1 MIRRILLTLA
11 ALAGLAV
18 STPVFAQALVSAVP
32 VASCNTKS
40 YTLGVPSALTMT
52 TGGELCD
59 TGSGGG
65 GGSNA
70 AAGPTG
76 SAVPADASYNGVNIG
91 GTLRGQTG
99 VNPSGTVYAAQTD
112 LTSVNGVTILTAS
125 GATNLGSPRVTVA
138 QDNATAAGCITG
150 LVGIPTS
157 GCVFTVQG
165 AGATA
170 SPVIVAGRTAVG
182 SAAANP
188 PVLFGGTADATGTGN
203 VQVVKVD
210 TGGDQFVNLAEVG
223 GSAIALGQTTMS
235 ASLPVAIASNQSALT
250 VAQAM
255 AANFNATVVGTG
267 TFAVQDSPTATATGG
282 ATAASI
288 VSANSTN
295 ATVVKNGAGTLYHI
309 SVQNS
314 STTAFGYLI
323 FFNTGTTPTC
333 TGTPFYGPVLVP
345 FVGSTGNGG
354 SGVIED
360 FAVGLNF
367 STGIS
372 YCITT
377 ASGGTGSVAASAI
390 TGGLGYK

>member
-1 MIRRILLTLA
+1 MRRIIPGL
-11 ALAGLAV
+11 ALALMAGSA
-18 STPVFAQALVSAVP
+18 FAQPFSPQAGSYYAPGAPFQSAAQGVEQVGIDSISGLRCMVGEPSTGTCQVP
-32 VASCNTKS
+32 T
-40 YTLGVPSALTMT
+40 
-52 TGGELCD
+52 
-59 TGSGGG
+59 SGGG
-65 GGSNA
+65 GGGGGGTSSTFGA
-70 AAGPTG
+70 AFPSTGTAAGFKDSTG
-76 SAVPADASYNGVNIG
+76 TNMVAG
-91 GTLRGQTG
+91 
-99 VNPSGTVYAAQTD
+99 
-112 LTSVNGVTILTAS
+112 
-125 GATNLGSPRVTVA
+125 NLGSQTTANSIAVALASDQAAVAVKQATGTNLHAVIDSGSTTAVT
-138 QDNATAAGCITG
+138 QATAA
-150 LVGIPTS
+150 
-157 GCVFTVQG
+157 
-165 AGATA
+165 
-170 SPVIVAGRTAVG
+170 
-182 SAAANP
+182 
-188 PVLFGGTADATGTGN
+188 
-203 VQVVKVD
+203 
-210 TGGDQFVNLAEVG
+210 NL
-223 GSAIALGQTTMS
+223 
-235 ASLPVAIASNQSALT
+235 
-250 VAQAM
+250 
-255 AANFNATVVGTG
+255 NATVVGTG

-333 TGTPFYGPVLVP
+333 TGTPYYGPVLVP